1 MRTSQLVGEST
12 QNYHSLERETPH
24 MVKGLPDRPLSYPEV
39 ESLNQSNA
47 IGFVFPATPQSIQ
60 DDEDD
65 KPRVYDLLITSGE
78 TVSALVYNKDEGW
91 KIITETSPDSPKE
104 AAVNDVI
111 AYRGYD
117 IEDEEQVLQFVTELY
132 GAMDELNETE

>member
-1 MRTSQLVGEST
+1 
-12 QNYHSLERETPH
+12 

>member
-1 MRTSQLVGEST
+1 
-12 QNYHSLERETPH
+12 
-24 MVKGLPDRPLSYPEV
+24 MVNGLPDRPLSYPEV
-39 ESLNQSNA
+39 ESLNQSDA

-60 DDEDD
+60 DDEDN

-78 TVSALVYNKDEGW
+78 TVSALVYDKDEGW

-104 AAVNDVI
+104 AVVNDVI

-117 IEDEEQVLQFVTELY
+117 IEDEEKVLQFVTELY
-132 GAMDELNETE
+132 GAMDELNEIE

>member
-1 MRTSQLVGEST
+1 
-12 QNYHSLERETPH
+12 

-47 IGFVFPATPQSIQ
+47 IGFVLPATPQSIQ
-60 DDEDD
+60 DDEDN

-78 TVSALVYNKDEGW
+78 TVSALVYDKDEGW
-91 KIITETSPDSPKE
+91 KIITKASPDSPKE

-111 AYRGYD
+111 AYREPV
-117 IEDEEQVLQFVTELY
+117 IESIS
-132 GAMDELNETE
+132 